1 MQGARQSGGRQTSA
15 GRATRGGV
23 VALAL
28 DPPKVI
34 VAHLMEP
41 GLVTLAKILATLLV
55 AMGTIPLLFMFAPGD
70 RSEPQD
76 RLDSEHKG

>member
-1 MQGARQSGGRQTSA
+1 
-15 GRATRGGV
+15 
-23 VALAL
+23 
-28 DPPKVI
+28 
-34 VAHLMEP
+34 MEP